1 MDFSDLG
8 SARYLLAAGAGP
20 GGIAATLAD
29 DYSRDQNNKKRDAE
43 YNYQQNK
50 VNLANQNRENRNAD
64 MAEGSKYGQELFVND
79 PEMQQ
84 LKQRYAEQSQGYSGS
99 EFGALRAGARA
110 EMAGER
116 ASAQNSLQGKAA
128 KQGVTGA
135 RAAAMSGAAN
145 EKYVGQ
151 QAQAERQM
159 AVDNAKMIRQ
169 GTNDLSSFI
178 MRQKMGVLGT
188 SLGFAQMG
196 VADRTGAAQQALA
209 EKKEDKGWVNDF
221 LGNPFG

>member
-1 MDFSDLG
+1 MANFDLDDLG
-8 SARYLLAAGAGP
+8 SAKYLVNPIMAHIG
-20 GGIAATLAD
+20 
-29 DYSRDQNNKKRDAE
+29 DY
-43 YNYQQNK
+43 
-50 VNLANQNRENRNAD
+50 NREKENNARDYEANKANLPGQYKAARNAD
-64 MAEGSKYGQELFVND
+64 IVEGKQYGQDLFVND

-84 LKQRYAEQSQGYSGS
+84 LKQRYSDQSQGYSGA

-145 EKYVGQ
+145 EKYVAQ

-209 EKKEDKGWVNDF
+209 EKKQNKGLLGGGMDF
-221 LGNPFG
+221 LFGGGE